1 MRRLSL
7 EKSNNRIVS
16 IVSDMV
22 LTVSGKVSDV
32 MSGLTLSV
40 VPVSTDGPRLAR
52 PDSLP
57 VAEIGGD
64 PEPVPLALLV
74 PLPAREGKL
83 LQRDPVTN
91 FSVYPFH

>member
-22 LTVSGKVSDV
+22 LTVSGQVSCV

-40 VPVSTDGPRLAR
+40 VPVSTDGPGLAR

-57 VAEIGGD
+57 VAEVGGD

-74 PLPAREGKL
+74 PLPAREGKT
-83 LQRDPVTN
+83 LQRDPVTK
-91 FSVYPFH
+91 F

>member
-16 IVSDMV
+16 IV
-22 LTVSGKVSDV
+22 LGQVSCV

-40 VPVSTDGPRLAR
+40 VPVSTDGPGLAR

-57 VAEIGGD
+57 VAEVGGD

-74 PLPAREGKL
+74 PLLAREGKL
-83 LQRDPVTN
+83 LQRDPVTK
-91 FSVYPFH
+91 F